1 MYYILFT
8 YLITN
13 GPFVLFCDCL
23 LFFFEREREESL
35 FLHYKR
41 STEILCQIQNKLCVV
56 RKVEGKR
63 NTE

>member
-1 MYYILFT
+1 MVL
-8 YLITN
+8 
-13 GPFVLFCDCL
+13 LFCFVIVCF
-23 LFFFEREREESL
+23 FFFEREREESL